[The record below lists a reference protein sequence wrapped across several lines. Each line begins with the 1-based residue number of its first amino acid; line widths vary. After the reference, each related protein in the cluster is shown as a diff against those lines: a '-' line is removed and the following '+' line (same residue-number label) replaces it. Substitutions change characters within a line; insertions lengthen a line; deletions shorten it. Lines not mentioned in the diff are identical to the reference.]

1 MRLDVPTLFLMT
13 VAVTFMVGALFL
25 LSWSQTRRERA
36 LAIWGIAHLAGSVA
50 SCLLGLRGAI
60 PDPVSIGLGN
70 AVMIGAYGL
79 IWSGV
84 RAFEGRRPL
93 LGWALAGSFVWLG
106 ACFVPAFYASLPARI
121 IVASI
126 IAGSYCALGAWT
138 VWRGRGEPLVS
149 RYPALILLGTYAV
162 IYWVRIPLAA
172 FIPPPAF
179 APGSDSP
186 WFAVLCFV
194 GTLYSIAI
202 AFVLMAL
209 TKERAEREQRLAA
222 ETDALTGIASR
233 RAFVARAEA
242 CLAVRPAALLLL
254 DLDHFKAINDRY
266 GHSVGDA
273 VLTAFCHA
281 ASPMLPRSA
290 VFGRLGGEEFACL
303 LPETGPVLAA
313 RFAESVR
320 DSVGR
325 IAHPDYPDL
334 RVGVSIGIAAAG
346 VGGALDDL
354 LRRADGALYGAK
366 HSGRDQ
372 VMVDETPVPE
382 AAVVLAA

>member
-13 VAVTFMVGALFL
+13 VAVTFVVGVLYL

-36 LAIWGIAHLAGSVA
+36 LAIWGFAHIAGSGA
-50 SCLLGLRGAI
+50 SCMLGLRGVI
-60 PDPVSIGLGN
+60 PDPVSIGIGN
-70 AVMIGAYGL
+70 AVIIAAYGL

-93 LGWALAGSFVWLG
+93 LGWALAGSALWIA
-106 ACFVPAFYASLPARI
+106 ACFVPALYASMPARVI
-121 IVASI
+121 LASTL
-126 IAGSYCALGAWT
+126 AGIYCALGAWT
-138 VWRGRGEPLVS
+138 IWGGRAEPLIS
-149 RYPALILLGTYAV
+149 RYPALVLLGTYAA
-162 IYWVRIPLAA
+162 IYWVRIPLALA
-172 FIPPPAF
+172 FPPPSVSAF
-179 APGSDSP
+179 PDSP
-186 WFAVLCFV
+186 WLAILCFV
-194 GTLYSIAI
+194 GTLYSVAI

-209 TKERAEREQRLAA
+209 TKERAEREQRQAA
-222 ETDALTGIASR
+222 ETDALTGIANR
-233 RAFVARAEA
+233 RAFVTRAKA
-242 CLAVRPAALLLL
+242 CLAARPAALLLL

-281 ASPMLPRSA
+281 AAPMLPRNA

-334 RVGVSIGIAAAG
+334 RVGVSVGIAVGEAG
-346 VGGALDDL
+346 SDLDDL

-366 HSGRDQ
+366 HNGRDQ
-372 VMVDETPVPE
+372 VKVEATP
-382 AAVVLAA
+382 ARKAVLAA

>member
-149 RYPALILLGTYAV
+149 RYPPSSCSGPMPSST
-162 IYWVRIPLAA
+162 
-172 FIPPPAF
+172 
-179 APGSDSP
+179 GSASRWP
-186 WFAVLCFV
+186 R
-194 GTLYSIAI
+194 SS
-202 AFVLMAL
+202 
-209 TKERAEREQRLAA
+209 RPRP
-222 ETDALTGIASR
+222 SR
-233 RAFVARAEA
+233 RAPI
-242 CLAVRPAALLLL
+242 RP
-254 DLDHFKAINDRY
+254 
-266 GHSVGDA
+266 GSPS
-273 VLTAFCHA
+273 C
-281 ASPMLPRSA
+281 ASSAPSIRSPSPS
-290 VFGRLGGEEFACL
+290 C
-303 LPETGPVLAA
+303 
-313 RFAESVR
+313 
-320 DSVGR
+320 
-325 IAHPDYPDL
+325 
-334 RVGVSIGIAAAG
+334 
-346 VGGALDDL
+346 
-354 LRRADGALYGAK
+354 
-366 HSGRDQ
+366 
-372 VMVDETPVPE
+372 
-382 AAVVLAA
+382 

>member
-13 VAVTFMVGALFL
+13 VAITFVVGVLYL

-36 LAIWGIAHLAGSVA
+36 LAIWGIAHLTGSGA

-60 PDPVSIGLGN
+60 PDWVSIGIGN
-70 AVMIGAYGL
+70 AVIIGAYGL

-93 LGWALAGSFVWLG
+93 LGWALAGSVLWIA
-106 ACFVPAFYASLPARI
+106 ACFVPAFYASMAGRVILAST
-121 IVASI
+121 VA
-126 IAGSYCALGAWT
+126 GLYCASGAWMI
-138 VWRGRGEPLVS
+138 WRGRTEPLIS
-149 RYPALILLGTYAV
+149 RYPALVLLGTYAAV
-162 IYWVRIPLAA
+162 YWVRIPLSLL
-172 FIPPPAF
+172 FPPPAV
-179 APGSDSP
+179 ATLSDSP
-186 WFAVLCFV
+186 WLAVLCFV
-194 GTLYSIAI
+194 GTLYSVAI

-209 TKERAEREQRLAA
+209 TKERAEREQRHAA
-222 ETDALTGIASR
+222 ETDALTGIANR

-242 CLAVRPAALLLL
+242 CLASRPAALLLL

-281 ASPMLPRSA
+281 AAPMLPRSA

-303 LPETGPVLAA
+303 LPETGPALAA

-334 RVGVSIGIAAAG
+334 RVGVSIGIAAGRAG
-346 VGGALDDL
+346 SDLDDL
-354 LRRADGALYGAK
+354 LRRADGALYEAK
-366 HSGRDQ
+366 HGGRDQ
-372 VMVDETPVPE
+372 VKVE
-382 AAVVLAA
+382 APAEPDPAVVLAA

>member
-1 MRLDVPTLFLMT
+1 MRLDVPTLFLTT
-13 VAVTFMVGALFL
+13 VAVTFMVGVLYL

-36 LAIWGIAHLAGSVA
+36 LAIWGIAHLVGSGA

-84 RAFEGRRPL
+84 RAFEGRRTH
-93 LGWALAGSFVWLG
+93 LGWAVAGGLVWSA
-106 ACFVPAFYASLPARI
+106 ACLVPAFYTSVAARI
-121 IVASI
+121 ILASTT
-126 IAGSYCALGAWT
+126 AGLYCALGAWT
-138 VWRGRGEPLVS
+138 IWRGRGEPLIS
-149 RYPALILLGTYAV
+149 RYPAIVLLGSYAAV
-162 IYWVRIPLAA
+162 YWVRIPLAMA
-172 FIPPPAF
+172 FPPPVL
-179 APGSDSP
+179 APLSDSP
-186 WFAVLCFV
+186 WLAILCFV
-194 GTLYSIAI
+194 GTLYSVAI

-222 ETDALTGIASR
+222 ETDALTGIANR

-242 CLAVRPAALLLL
+242 CLAARPAALLLL
-254 DLDHFKAINDRY
+254 DLDHFKTINDRF

-281 ASPMLPRSA
+281 AAPMLPRNA

-303 LPETGPVLAA
+303 LPETGAGLAA

-320 DSVGR
+320 GSVGR

-334 RVGVSIGIAAAG
+334 RVGVSVGIAAGAAG
-346 VGGALDDL
+346 GDLDDL

-366 HSGRDQ
+366 RNGRDQ
-372 VMVDETPVPE
+372 VRVE
-382 AAVVLAA
+382 APPNPSVVRAA